1 MMMKNLFS
9 EFLVILVIVLS
20 LSSNA
25 LGQSSANISAKTAR
39 EMLLKDT
46 SIVLLD
52 VRSPGEHIEERIAN
66 KPLMPLQYVESKIS
80 ELEKFKKKKIIVYC
94 RSGNRSDMAV
104 EILREYGFNAFNM
117 EGGIIQWKRERFPT
131 ISGSIQ

>member
-1 MMMKNLFS
+1 MKNLS
-9 EFLVILVIVLS
+9 AHLRSVLIIVLAVAS
-20 LSSNA
+20 IA
-25 LGQSSANISAKTAR
+25 FGQSSTNISAKTAR

-66 KPLMPLQYVESKIS
+66 KPLMPLQYVESKIG
-80 ELEKFKKKKIIVYC
+80 ELERFKKKKIIVYC

-117 EGGIIQWKRERFPT
+117 DGGIIQWKRERFPT
-131 ISGSIQ
+131 ISGPIQ

>member
-1 MMMKNLFS
+1 MKNLS
-9 EFLVILVIVLS
+9 AHLRSVLIIVLAVAS
-20 LSSNA
+20 IA
-25 LGQSSANISAKTAR
+25 FGQSSTNISAKTAR

-66 KPLMPLQYVESKIS
+66 TPLMPLQYVESKIG
-80 ELEKFKKKKIIVYC
+80 ELERFKKKKIIVYC

-131 ISGSIQ
+131 ISGPIQ

>member
-1 MMMKNLFS
+1 MTLKDLRTYLRS
-9 EFLVILVIVLS
+9 VLIIVLAVT
-20 LSSNA
+20 LNA
-25 LGQSSANISAKTAR
+25 LGQSSANISAKIAR

-52 VRSPGEHIEERIAN
+52 VRTPGEHREERIAN
-66 KPLMPLQYVESKIS
+66 KPLMPLQYVESKIG

-131 ISGSIQ
+131 ISGPIQ

>member
-1 MMMKNLFS
+1 MKNLS
-9 EFLVILVIVLS
+9 AYLRSVLVIVLAVAV
-20 LSSNA
+20 NA
-25 LGQSSANISAKTAR
+25 SGQSSSNISAKTAR

-66 KPLMPLQYVESKIS
+66 KPLMPLQYVESKIG
-80 ELEKFKKKKIIVYC
+80 ELERFKKKKIIVYC

-131 ISGSIQ
+131 ISGPIQ

>member
-1 MMMKNLFS
+1 MKN
-9 EFLVILVIVLS
+9 FLTQLLLVVIVVLT
-20 LSSNA
+20 LSSNTF
-25 LGQSSANISAKTAR
+25 GQSSANISAKTAR
-39 EMLLKDT
+39 EMMLMDT

-66 KPLMPLQYVESKIS
+66 KPLMPLQYVESKIG

-131 ISGSIQ
+131 ISGPIQ

>member
-1 MMMKNLFS
+1 MMKYLS
-9 EFLVILVIVLS
+9 TYLRSVLIIVLAIAV
-20 LSSNA
+20 NA
-25 LGQSSANISAKTAR
+25 FGQSSSNISAKTAR

-66 KPLMPLQYVESKIS
+66 KPLMPLQYVESKIG
-80 ELEKFKKKKIIVYC
+80 ELERFKKKKIIVYC

-131 ISGSIQ
+131 ISGPIQ

>member
-1 MMMKNLFS
+1 MKNLS
-9 EFLVILVIVLS
+9 AHLRSVLIIVLAVAS
-20 LSSNA
+20 IA
-25 LGQSSANISAKTAR
+25 FGQSSTNISAKTAR

-66 KPLMPLQYVESKIS
+66 KPLMPLQYVESKIG
-80 ELEKFKKKKIIVYC
+80 ELERFKKKKIIVYC

-131 ISGSIQ
+131 ISGPIQ